1 MFVVQFSDEERK
13 FEYSLR
19 IRNLKEE
26 VKDENYESG
35 VSDNDEDSKE

>member
-35 VSDNDEDSKE
+35 ISDNDEDGLH